1 MNRKHFTD
9 CLQISLLILT
19 EFERIN
25 FYPYEI
31 TIETFVFLM
40 ILEEIELHYIAQI
53 HLKLEEKFGLSRFES
68 VYIYIYIYIYIH
80 FLILDCTVP
89 KITKGNRFYKTLIY
103 YYKRI
108 CH

>member
-68 VYIYIYIYIYIH
+68 VYIYIYIYIYS
-80 FLILDCTVP
+80 FSDFRLYCT
-89 KITKGNRFYKTLIY
+89 KD
-103 YYKRI
+103 YKRKQI
-108 CH
+108 LQNLNLLL